1 MIMKYLLITI
11 IAFSNAKAE
20 IKFGLLNGIIELTAE
35 NHIFD
40 EILWKYQDDKI
51 VEYEKKG
58 KPRYY
63 GEYAERT
70 SLYQENGT
78 LIIKKLRYQDSGH
91 YKAELLTGAK
101 LNELIYNVQVIGP
114 VTQASVTCNAS
125 DTTAILQCTGETSPY
140 TEYRWEGSKMQ
151 LLSPRML
158 LINTED
164 CQDTEY
170 ICIVSN
176 PLSEKRSEP
185 FPAKK
190 CFKQCSS
197 NAAMIAGGIVG
208 MLLISLVF
216 GIFGFLLCKIL
227 KKGRPRYQNV
237 LTREIT
243 EIPNNLEESTIIIQ
257 GDQEEKKVENVH
269 YEKGHVLKKA
279 EFFDKRNQDDAK
291 PKINEAQE
299 DLEEAD
305 TDTGGSA
312 NITQKDQEERIQVT
326 QDEKDEKTELTQG
339 DMEEETAENTQ
350 HEKGHV
356 LKKAEFFDKW
366 NQDDSKTKINEAQ
379 EDLKEA
385 DTDTGGSANITQKD
399 KEERTQVRQ
408 DEKDEKTELT
418 QGDIEEKTVANA
430 QHGKGQVLKKAEFFD
445 KWNQEDSKPKINE
458 AQEDLEEADTDTGES
473 ANITQK
479 DQEERTQVRQDEKDE
494 NKELT
499 ANL

>member
-227 KKGRPRYQNV
+227 K
-237 LTREIT
+237 
-243 EIPNNLEESTIIIQ
+243 
-257 GDQEEKKVENVH
+257 
-269 YEKGHVLKKA
+269 KGHVLKKA